1 MKRSSRIA
9 IFLGFVLVTLFVY
22 EVFLSPHYFEGDRF
36 VIVSK
41 GESFE
46 SITDSLLSAGII
58 ANRFYFEAAGR
69 ILAWTTR
76 MQVGKFRFKSGV
88 SNFKILDILRGGKTI
103 ETISVSL
110 PEGLRTTTVARICED
125 RLGIDSVRFMKFVND
140 SSFARSL
147 GVEAGNLNGYL
158 MPKTY
163 EFYWQTDEEVILK
176 TLVTEFW
183 ESVDSNMLAQAKRRG
198 KKLHEV
204 VTLASIIELETA
216 IDSERAIIA
225 GVYYNRLQRGM
236 RLQADPTVQYAL
248 GGERR
253 RLRFSD
259 LKVQSPYNTYVNYG
273 LPPGPINNPGLS
285 SIAAAINPM
294 RHRYLYFVATGEG
307 GHRFSLTFLEHGKA
321 KQKYIRTRDQR
332 KEEQKLQ

>member
-1 MKRSSRIA
+1 MKRKYRIA
-9 IFLGFVLVTLFVY
+9 LFLGLVVMTLFAY

-36 VIVSK
+36 IIVSK
-41 GESFE
+41 GESFDDVA
-46 SITDSLLSAGII
+46 DSLLSAGII
-58 ANRFYFEAAGR
+58 TSRFYFEAAGR

-103 ETISVSL
+103 ETISVVI
-110 PEGLRTTTVARICED
+110 PEGMRTTTVARICAD
-125 RLGIDSVRFMKFVND
+125 KLGVDSARFMKFVND
-140 SSFARSL
+140 SAFARRL
-147 GVEAGNLNGYL
+147 GVVAGNLNGYL

-163 EFYWQTDEEVILK
+163 EFYWQTDEDAILK

-183 ESVDSNMLAQAKRRG
+183 SDVDSNMLAQAKRRG
-198 KKLHEV
+198 KKIHEI

-225 GVYYNRLQRGM
+225 GVYYNRLQRRM

-248 GGERR
+248 GGEPR
-253 RLRFSD
+253 RLHFSD
-259 LKVQSPYNTYVNYG
+259 LKVNSPYNTYVNYG
-273 LPPGPINNPGLS
+273 LPPGPINNPGLE
-285 SIAAAINPM
+285 SITAAIYPT

-307 GHRFSLTFLEHGKA
+307 GHTFSLNFSQHGRA
-321 KQKYIRTRDQR
+321 KQKYIRVRQQ
-332 KEEQKLQ
+332 EQELP

>member
-1 MKRSSRIA
+1 MKRKYRIA
-9 IFLGFVLVTLFVY
+9 LFLGFIVLSLFVY

-36 VIVSK
+36 IIVSK
-41 GESFE
+41 GETFE
-46 SITDSLLSAGII
+46 DVTDSLISAGII
-58 ANRFYFEAAGR
+58 TNRFYFEAAGR

-103 ETISVSL
+103 ETISVAI
-110 PEGLRTTTVARICED
+110 PEGMRTTTVAKICADE
-125 RLGIDSVRFMKFVND
+125 LGIDPVRFMKFVND
-140 SSFARSL
+140 SAFARKLS
-147 GVEAGNLNGYL
+147 VEAGNLNGYL

-163 EFYWQTDEEVILK
+163 EFYWQTDEEEILK

-183 ESVDSNMLAQAKRRG
+183 SDVDSGMLAQAKRRG
-198 KKLHEV
+198 KKIHEI

-216 IDSERAIIA
+216 IDTERAIIA
-225 GVYYNRLQRGM
+225 GVYYNRLQRRM

-259 LKVQSPYNTYVNYG
+259 LKIKSPYNTYVNYG
-273 LPPGPINNPGLS
+273 LPPGPINNPGLA
-285 SIAAAINPM
+285 SIMAALYPT

-307 GHRFSLTFLEHGKA
+307 GHRFSFNFIEHGKA
-321 KQKYIRTRDQR
+321 KQKYLRTREER
-332 KEEQKLQ
+332 KEGQELP